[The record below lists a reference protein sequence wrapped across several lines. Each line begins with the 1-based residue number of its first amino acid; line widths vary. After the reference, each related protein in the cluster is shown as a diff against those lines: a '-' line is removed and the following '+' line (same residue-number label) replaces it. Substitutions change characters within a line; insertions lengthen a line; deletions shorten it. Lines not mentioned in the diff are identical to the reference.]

1 MMKKNHEKWSEKE
14 LEIIYLISM
23 DSRRLFEYAVMR
35 YSGVYCNHVPFV

>member
-23 DSRRLFEYAVMR
+23 GAVELLV
-35 YSGVYCNHVPFV
+35 SNN

>member
-23 DSRRLFEYAVMR
+23 GAIELLVSNNWKGD
-35 YSGVYCNHVPFV
+35 CDHVPFV